1 MTEEAGAIE
10 GAEAPQEGA
19 AEVTPEV
26 AAVDDIRYDYVNDK
40 YRTDGRTEQEAL
52 EIQAKSYNDVNSML
66 GGFTGAPDEY
76 EVALSEE
83 LADAGVMYDADD
95 PLLQNVLEYAKKTN
109 MNQDSFSE
117 LLGIWGTA
125 QLAEK
130 QAMQD
135 HLAEEMKGLGVNA
148 EKRIDGINSWANA
161 NMDAEGV
168 AGLQEVITS
177 AAGVQAIEQL
187 IAKTRNAPVAAE
199 NVQPAAGI
207 TAAEV
212 QAMQFATNENGQRLI
227 NVDPAA
233 KAKFQKAHDLLHGT
247 EPHRQMIG

>member
-1 MTEEAGAIE
+1 MTEEAGAAE

-19 AEVTPEV
+19 AVATPEV
-26 AAVDDIRYDYVNDK
+26 AVDDGRFDFVNDK
-40 YRTDGRTEQEAL
+40 YRVEGRSEQESL
-52 EIQAKSYNDVNSML
+52 ELQAKSYNELNSKF
-66 GGFTGAPDEY
+66 GAFTGAPDEY
-76 EVALSEE
+76 AVALSEE
-83 LADAGVMYDADD
+83 LSDAGVMYEADD
-95 PLLQNVLEYAKKTN
+95 PLLQGAMEFAKETN
-109 MNQDSFSE
+109 MSQEGFGKLLE
-117 LLGIWGTA
+117 LWGTA
-125 QLAEK
+125 QLAEH
-130 QAMQD
+130 QATQD

-148 EKRIDGINSWANA
+148 EQRIDGINSWANA

-168 AGLQEVITS
+168 AGLQEVIQS
-177 AAGVQAIEQL
+177 AAGVKAIEQL
-187 IAKTRNAPVAAE
+187 ITKTRNAPVAAE

-227 NVDPAA
+227 NVDPIA